1 MRAVKIEDDLG
12 PLAEKAWENILG
24 ILDNIALKEKMNL
37 PAEWVWGVWVWFP
50 VKEAHYRR
58 VCLRVSVGGPTEG
71 RPQPRE
77 TRSRAMERPEGRE
90 SSTETVRFVAGAG

>member
-37 PAEWVWGVWVWFP
+37 PAEWVWDIIDEFVYQLVLVGRW
-50 VKEAHYRR
+50 KAAHSQEK
-58 VCLRVSVGGPTEG
+58 LDTELWN
-71 RPQPRE
+71 
-77 TRSRAMERPEGRE
+77 
-90 SSTETVRFVAGAG
+90 V

>member
-37 PAEWVWGVWVWFP
+37 PAEWVWDIIDEFVYQLVLVGRW
-50 VKEAHYRR
+50 KAAHSQEKLDNELWN
-58 VCLRVSVGGPTEG
+58 V
-71 RPQPRE
+71 
-77 TRSRAMERPEGRE
+77 
-90 SSTETVRFVAGAG
+90 